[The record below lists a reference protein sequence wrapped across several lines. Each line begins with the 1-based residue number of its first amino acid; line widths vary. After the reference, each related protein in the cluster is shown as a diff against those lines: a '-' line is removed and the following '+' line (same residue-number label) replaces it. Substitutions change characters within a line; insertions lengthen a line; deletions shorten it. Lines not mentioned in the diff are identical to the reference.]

1 MKHRILPVLAILLG
15 LALGGCAGCE
25 DCNGMVPAPTETP
38 FAASTARYGELH
50 AWAASGNV
58 VLPGDTAIA
67 PLDPTLKSRWDS
79 VVSLSNRNADLA
91 AILADWNARS
101 PKPEG
106 WTVIDSLVGT
116 ASVTQLVRFSV
127 DGVEQGALVRRPLS
141 AAGKLPVVLF
151 CHPSDD
157 GMGSFYL
164 DFFVSALGDLADQ
177 VLIVAPAFR
186 GETASLGTDSVI
198 SPALGQSPWDRDVD
212 DAMAA
217 LSAGLSL
224 YSADS
229 SRVAALGYSRGGGV
243 ALLASLRDPRIG
255 SVFDISGPA
264 DLFAP
269 SFQRVAIGLF
279 AGGTSTLPGIKV
291 LDTLLIKPFASGR
304 ISADS
309 LRRGML
315 RRSPARWARSGLLPL
330 TQAVHGD
337 ADSTVNIDQ
346 SYALVAAA
354 PNQATLRT
362 SSGANHLTVLF
373 TKGLSDSLSTRLR
386 SAWGM

>member
-1 MKHRILPVLAILLG
+1 MKPRHILSCALLLGAVLALT
-15 LALGGCAGCE
+15 GCG
-25 DCNGMVPAPTETP
+25 DTGTDPVTQLTP
-38 FAASTARYGELH
+38 STDASTARYAALRD
-50 AWAASGNV
+50 WAVSGSIT
-58 VLPGDTAIA
+58 LTGDAAIA
-67 PLDPTLKSRWDS
+67 PSDPALKSRWDS
-79 VVSLSNRNADLA
+79 VVDLSNRNADLA
-91 AILADWNARS
+91 AILADWSSRS
-101 PKPEG
+101 PRPEG
-106 WTVIDSLVGT
+106 WTVVDSLVDT
-116 ASVTQLVRFSV
+116 SSVTQLVRFSV
-127 DGVEQGALVRRPLS
+127 EGVPQGALVRRPLK
-141 AAGKLPVVLF
+141 ATGKLPVVLF

-157 GMGSFYL
+157 GMGTSYL
-164 DFFVSALGDLADQ
+164 NFLIFALGTLADQ

-198 SPALGQSPWDRDVD
+198 SPSFSQSPWDRDVD
-212 DAMAA
+212 DAMAV

-354 PNQATLRT
+354 PTRASLAVATG
-362 SSGANHLTVLF
+362 SSHLSVMF
-373 TKGLSDSLSTRLR
+373 SQSLSANLVPFLKARL
-386 SAWGM
+386 GL

>member
-1 MKHRILPVLAILLG
+1 MKHRILPVLALLLG
-15 LALGGCAGCE
+15 LALGGCSGCE
-25 DCNGMVPAPTETP
+25 DCNGMVPAPAETS
-38 FAASTARYGELH
+38 FVASSARYGQLH
-50 AWAASGNV
+50 AWAASGSA

-67 PLDPTLKSRWDS
+67 PLDPALKPRWDS
-79 VVSLSNRNADLA
+79 VVSLSNRNGDLA
-91 AILADWNARS
+91 AILADWNSRS
-101 PKPEG
+101 PRAEG
-106 WTVIDSLVGT
+106 WTVVDSLVET

-127 DGVEQGALVRRPLS
+127 DGVEQGALVRRPLK
-141 AAGKLPVVLF
+141 ATGKLPVVLF
-151 CHPSDD
+151 CHPSDN
-157 GMGSFYL
+157 GITPLYMNVFANVL
-164 DFFVSALGDLADQ
+164 DSLADQ

-186 GETASLGTDSVI
+186 GETATLGTSSVT
-198 SPALGQSPWDRDVD
+198 SPTLSQSPWDRDVD

-269 SFQRVAIGLF
+269 SFQRVAVQLF
-279 AGGTSTLPGIKV
+279 AGGSSTLPGIKV

-315 RRSPARWARSGLLPL
+315 RRSPARWARSGLLAP

-346 SYALVAAA
+346 SRALVAADSTRA
-354 PNQATLRT
+354 SLAVA
-362 SSGANHLTVLF
+362 SGASHEMVIFSLTLESNLVPFL
-373 TKGLSDSLSTRLR
+373 KARLGL
-386 SAWGM
+386 